1 MTKDDFLH
9 VLQSDFVE
17 MKMFELSIE
26 DVVKPMVTLAK
37 RYSKNLGDLFDKIDT
52 SRDGLVSAEELA
64 EHLKRQIA
72 VTLRPDDVQ
81 MIKQYFKAK
90 NRSDKINRTGFI
102 ELFNRD
108 FERNFSEQAAKK
120 ALGDVKNRIDEMK
133 LDRSRLQ
140 ELVQKFNDK

>member
-1 MTKDDFLH
+1 
-9 VLQSDFVE
+9 
-17 MKMFELSIE
+17 
-26 DVVKPMVTLAK
+26 
-37 RYSKNLGDLFDKIDT
+37 
-52 SRDGLVSAEELA
+52 
-64 EHLKRQIA
+64 
-72 VTLRPDDVQ
+72 

-140 ELVQKFNDK
+140 ELV